1 MGFESLPGSFAMPRV
16 LLALLLLL
24 ALAGGLAACGGDDD
38 ASGESAATPIPVPQD
53 PEADIRR
60 IVEGLGKDTS
70 SKPEIAAPEGSP
82 PAELE
87 KRDIVP
93 GKGPKARKGD
103 NLAMQYVGVSWS
115 TGEQFDASWDRGRE
129 PFTFELGAG
138 GVIPGW
144 DEGLVGMREGGRRL
158 LVIPAAKGY
167 GPQGQPPD
175 IGPNE
180 TLIFVVDLK
189 KIA

>member
-1 MGFESLPGSFAMPRV
+1 MPRI
-16 LLALLLLL
+16 LLALFLLL
-24 ALAGGLAACGGDDD
+24 ALAAGCGGGDD

-53 PEADIRR
+53 PAADIRR
-60 IVEGLGKDTS
+60 IVEGLSTDTS
-70 SKPEIAAPEGSP
+70 SKPEIAAPLGSP

-87 KRDIVP
+87 KRDIVR
-93 GKGPKARKGD
+93 GTGPKAKKGD

-115 TGEQFDASWDRGRE
+115 TGEQFDASWDRAKE

-144 DEGLVGMREGGRRL
+144 DEGLVGMRQGGRRL

-167 GPQGQPPD
+167 GAQGQPPD

-180 TLIFVVDLK
+180 TLIFVVDLLR
-189 KIA
+189 IG

>member
-1 MGFESLPGSFAMPRV
+1 MPRI
-16 LLALLLLL
+16 LLALFLLL
-24 ALAGGLAACGGDDD
+24 ALAAGCGGGDD

-53 PEADIRR
+53 PAADIGR
-60 IVEGLGKDTS
+60 IVEGLSTDTS
-70 SKPEIAAPEGSP
+70 SKPEIAAPLGSP

-87 KRDIVP
+87 KRDIVR
-93 GKGPKARKGD
+93 GTGPKAKKGD

-115 TGEQFDASWDRGRE
+115 TGEQFDASWDQGKE

-144 DEGLVGMREGGRRL
+144 DEGLVGMRQGGRRL

-167 GPQGQPPD
+167 GAQGQPPD

-180 TLIFVVDLK
+180 TLIFVVDLLR
-189 KIA
+189 IG

>member
-1 MGFESLPGSFAMPRV
+1 MDR
-16 LLALLLLL
+16 
-24 ALAGGLAACGGDDD
+24 
-38 ASGESAATPIPVPQD
+38 T
-53 PEADIRR
+53 
-60 IVEGLGKDTS
+60 
-70 SKPEIAAPEGSP
+70 KPEITI
-82 PAELE
+82 PAGEA
-87 KRDIVP
+87 P
-93 GKGPKARKGD
+93 GKALLTDDLEVGSGD
-103 NLAMQYVGVSWS
+103 TAQPGHQVEVHYVGVAWS

>member
-1 MGFESLPGSFAMPRV
+1 MPRILLALLV
-16 LLALLLLL
+16 LLALT
-24 ALAGGLAACGGDDD
+24 GGLTACGGGDD

-60 IVEGLGKDTS
+60 IVEGLSKDTS
-70 SKPEIAAPEGSP
+70 SKPEIAAPQGSP

-93 GKGPKARKGD
+93 GKGAKAKKGD
-103 NLAMQYVGVSWS
+103 RLAMQYVGVSWS
-115 TGEQFDASWDRGRE
+115 TGQQFDASWDRGKE
-129 PFTFELGAG
+129 PFPLELGAG
-138 GVIPGW
+138 DVIPGW

-158 LVIPAAKGY
+158 LVIPADKGY

-180 TLIFVVDLK
+180 TLIFVVDLVRT
-189 KIA
+189 A

>member
-1 MGFESLPGSFAMPRV
+1 MPRI
-16 LLALLLLL
+16 LLALFLLL
-24 ALAGGLAACGGDDD
+24 AVTGGLAACGGGDD

-53 PEADIRR
+53 PAADIRR
-60 IVEGLGKDTS
+60 IVEGLSKDTS

-87 KRDIVP
+87 KRDIVR
-93 GKGPKARKGD
+93 GKGPKAKTGD

-115 TGEQFDASWDRGRE
+115 TGQQFDASWDRGEE
-129 PFTFELGAG
+129 PLTLELGAG
-138 GVIPGW
+138 DVIPGW

-158 LVIPAAKGY
+158 LVIPAEKGY
-167 GPQGQPPD
+167 GAQGQPPD

-180 TLIFVVDLK
+180 TLIFVVDLVR
-189 KIA
+189 IS

>member
-1 MGFESLPGSFAMPRV
+1 MLRI
-16 LLALLLLL
+16 LLALFLLL
-24 ALAGGLAACGGDDD
+24 APAAGCGGGDD

-53 PEADIRR
+53 PAADIRR
-60 IVEGLGKDTS
+60 IVEGLSADTS
-70 SKPEIAAPEGSP
+70 SKPEIAAPLGSP

-87 KRDIVP
+87 KRDIVR
-93 GKGPKARKGD
+93 GTGPKAKKGD

-115 TGEQFDASWDRGRE
+115 TGEQFDASWDRGKD

-144 DEGLVGMREGGRRL
+144 DEGLVGMRQGGRRL

-167 GPQGQPPD
+167 GAQGQPPD

-180 TLIFVVDLK
+180 TLIFVVDLLR
-189 KIA
+189 IG

>member
-1 MGFESLPGSFAMPRV
+1 MPRI
-16 LLALLLLL
+16 LLALFLL
-24 ALAGGLAACGGDDD
+24 ALTAGCGGGDD

-53 PEADIRR
+53 PAADIRR
-60 IVEGLGKDTS
+60 IVEGLSTDTS
-70 SKPEIAAPEGSP
+70 SKPEIAAPLGSP

-87 KRDIVP
+87 KRDIVR
-93 GKGPKARKGD
+93 GKGPKAKKGD

-115 TGEQFDASWDRGRE
+115 TGEQFDASWDRGKE

-144 DEGLVGMREGGRRL
+144 DEGLVGMRQGGRRL

-167 GPQGQPPD
+167 GAQGQPPD

-180 TLIFVVDLK
+180 TLIFVVDLLR
-189 KIA
+189 IG

>member
-1 MGFESLPGSFAMPRV
+1 MLRT
-16 LLALLLLL
+16 LLAFLL
-24 ALAGGLAACGGDDD
+24 AFALIGGLAACGGDDD

-53 PEADIRR
+53 PAADIRR
-60 IVEGLGKDTS
+60 IVEGLDHDTS

-87 KRDIVP
+87 KRDIVR
-93 GKGPKARKGD
+93 GKGPRAKQGD
-103 NLAMQYVGVSWS
+103 TLTMQYVGVSWS
-115 TGEQFDASWDRGRE
+115 TGRQFDASWDGGE

-144 DEGLVGMREGGRRL
+144 DEGLVGMRAGGRRL
-158 LVIPAAKGY
+158 LVIPAEKGY
-167 GPQGQPPD
+167 GAQGQAPD

-180 TLIFVVDLK
+180 TLIFVVDLS
-189 KIA
+189 KIG

>member
-1 MGFESLPGSFAMPRV
+1 MLRI
-16 LLALLLLL
+16 LLALFLLL
-24 ALAGGLAACGGDDD
+24 APAAGCGGGDD

-53 PEADIRR
+53 PAADIRR
-60 IVEGLGKDTS
+60 IVEGLSADTS
-70 SKPEIAAPEGSP
+70 SKPEIAAPLGSP

-87 KRDIVP
+87 KRDIVR
-93 GKGPKARKGD
+93 GKGPKTMKGD

-115 TGEQFDASWDRGRE
+115 TGEQFDASWDRGKD

-144 DEGLVGMREGGRRL
+144 DEGLVGMRQGGRRL

-167 GPQGQPPD
+167 GAQGQPPD

-180 TLIFVVDLK
+180 TLIFVVDLLR
-189 KIA
+189 IG

>member
-1 MGFESLPGSFAMPRV
+1 MPRI
-16 LLALLLLL
+16 LLALFLLLTP
-24 ALAGGLAACGGDDD
+24 AGGVTACGGD
-38 ASGESAATPIPVPQD
+38 ASGESAATAIPVPQD

-60 IVEGLGKDTS
+60 IVEGLNEDTS
-70 SKPEIAAPEGSP
+70 SKPELAAPEGSP

-87 KRDIVP
+87 KRDIVR
-93 GKGPKARKGD
+93 GKGPKAKKGD

-115 TGEQFDASWDRGRE
+115 TGQQFDASWDRGKE

-158 LVIPAAKGY
+158 LVIPAEKAY
-167 GPQGQPPD
+167 GAEGRPPD
-175 IGPNE
+175 IVPNE
-180 TLIFVVDLK
+180 TLIFVVDLT

>member
-1 MGFESLPGSFAMPRV
+1 MPRI
-16 LLALLLLL
+16 LLALFLLL
-24 ALAGGLAACGGDDD
+24 ALTAGCGGGDD

-53 PEADIRR
+53 PAADIRR
-60 IVEGLGKDTS
+60 IVEGLSRDTS
-70 SKPEIAAPEGSP
+70 SKPEIAAPLGSP

-87 KRDIVP
+87 KRDIVR
-93 GKGPKARKGD
+93 GKGPKTKTGD

-115 TGEQFDASWDRGRE
+115 TGEQFDASWDRGKE

-144 DEGLVGMREGGRRL
+144 DEGLVGMRQGGRRL

-167 GPQGQPPD
+167 GAQGQPPD

>member
-1 MGFESLPGSFAMPRV
+1 MPRI

-24 ALAGGLAACGGDDD
+24 ALIGGVAGCGGGDD
-38 ASGESAATPIPVPQD
+38 AAGETAATPIPVPQD

-60 IVEGLGKDTS
+60 IVEGLSEETS
-70 SKPEIAAPEGSP
+70 TKPEIAAPQGSP

-87 KRDIVP
+87 KRDIVR
-93 GKGPKARKGD
+93 GNGPKAKTRD

-115 TGEQFDASWDRGRE
+115 TGRQFDASWDRGKE
-129 PFTFELGAG
+129 PFRFELGAG
-138 GVIPGW
+138 SVIPGW

-158 LVIPAAKGY
+158 LVIPATKGY
-167 GPQGQPPD
+167 GAQGQPPD

-180 TLIFVVDLK
+180 TLIFVVDLLR
-189 KIA
+189 IA

>member
-16 LLALLLLL
+16 VVALLLLL
-24 ALAGGLAACGGDDD
+24 ALSGGLAACGGDDD

-53 PEADIRR
+53 PEADIQR
-60 IVEGLGKDTS
+60 IVEGVGKDTS
-70 SKPEIAAPEGSP
+70 SKPKIAAPEGSP

-87 KRDIVP
+87 KRDIVR
-93 GKGPKARKGD
+93 GKGAKAKKGD
-103 NLAMQYVGVSWS
+103 SLTMQYVGVSWS
-115 TGEQFDASWDRGRE
+115 TGQQFDASWDRRE

-144 DEGLVGMREGGRRL
+144 DEGLVGMRQGGRRL

-180 TLIFVVDLK
+180 TLIFVVDLER
-189 KIA
+189 IG